1 MNSIISFNLSALPV
15 LFSNLSVSELK
26 LIFVLAY
33 YISTTDKSVFINS
46 AENREWLA
54 SYGFKRTP
62 NRISDLL
69 TGLERKK
76 MVIKEGI
83 DTYSLNKHIMASINK

>member
-33 YISTTDKSVFINS
+33 YISTTNKNVFINS

-62 NRISDLL
+62 NRIEDLL

-76 MVIKEGI
+76 MIIKEGI
-83 DTYSLNKHIMASINK
+83 DTYSLNKHIMSSI